1 MITKQV
7 VAPLVVVGIGLGM
20 FTCLQPSVAAPDVID
35 LATTY
40 GLKVVGADTNDLSG
54 FSVAGA
60 GDVNKDGIGDVI
72 IGAPIRDLPQGRWF
86 AGSAYVLYGSAT
98 PTNID
103 LLTLTSAQGFQI
115 EGAGLNNW
123 TGRSVSPAGDVNGD
137 GFDDV
142 ALGAPYATGPAGR
155 SLAGKGFVIFGSA
168 AGATVDLRNLDPQ
181 QGFAIIGANNGDQIG
196 VSVSGAGDFNG
207 DGFQDVVV
215 GAPEMSGNGQ
225 AAAGRAY
232 VVFGSGQ
239 PDTVDLQTL
248 TKAQGI
254 DIQGAV
260 VGDKSGR
267 AVSGA
272 GDLNAD
278 GKSDILI
285 GAPFAD
291 PGSRTDAGRVYVVYG
306 STSPGNVNL
315 AQLGAQEG
323 FTIDGAA
330 PDDAAG
336 RAVAAA
342 RDINGDGKPDVVV
355 GAPGA
360 GTDAGSSYV
369 VFGKASPTDVDLA
382 SLPSSQGFAIHGA
395 TAGDNSGNAVAG
407 VGDVNGDGFRDV
419 AVGAPKAAGLGRQ
432 NAGASYVVFGSA
444 SPSTVNLASMS
455 GSQGITAVGAAAD
468 NESGFSVA
476 GAGDVNGDG
485 KPDVLIGAPYA
496 EGSASSAGLSYVIFG
511 TTPPPTPPP
520 TPSPSL
526 SPSLTPT
533 PTPTP
538 TVIRR
543 KLPLKVKAKYG
554 KKRYTPSTWTALVT
568 RSTTN
573 EFGTLK
579 YRVSARRLRASS
591 AGEVEYATWKT
602 TSKGAVLVRVRG
614 YETVRVRIWIKAVPK
629 PDARSLWK
637 SNQWKGTWTL
647 QSR

>member
-207 DGFQDVVV
+207 DG
-215 GAPEMSGNGQ
+215 
-225 AAAGRAY
+225 
-232 VVFGSGQ
+232 
-239 PDTVDLQTL
+239 
-248 TKAQGI
+248 
-254 DIQGAV
+254 
-260 VGDKSGR
+260 
-267 AVSGA
+267 
-272 GDLNAD
+272 
-278 GKSDILI
+278 
-285 GAPFAD
+285 
-291 PGSRTDAGRVYVVYG
+291 
-306 STSPGNVNL
+306 
-315 AQLGAQEG
+315 
-323 FTIDGAA
+323 
-330 PDDAAG
+330 
-336 RAVAAA
+336 
-342 RDINGDGKPDVVV
+342 KPDVVV

-382 SLPSSQGFAIHGA
+382 SLPSSQGFAINGA